1 MRSKISFSSI
11 YFIANHQ
18 SRTTRNVKL
27 CAKITYGMEDS
38 EPETIVIKN
47 WPEKFSDILNEI
59 GVSATPN
66 EIGEGEVEKGDYYS
80 RCFSQ
85 TTRMVTNK
93 GSLKISGTNID
104 AVHIIQKG

>member
-1 MRSKISFSSI
+1 MRSKISFSCI
-11 YFIANHQ
+11 YFIANIQ
-18 SRTTRNVKL
+18 CKTTRNVKL
-27 CAKITYGMEDS
+27 CAKINYGMEDS
-38 EPETIVIKN
+38 EPEIIVIKN
-47 WPEKFSDILNEI
+47 WSEKFSDMLNEI

-104 AVHIIQKG
+104 AVQIIQKG

>member
-1 MRSKISFSSI
+1 
-11 YFIANHQ
+11 
-18 SRTTRNVKL
+18 
-27 CAKITYGMEDS
+27 MEDS
-38 EPETIVIKN
+38 ESETIVLKN

-80 RCFSQ
+80 RCFSH

-104 AVHIIQKG
+104 AVQIIQKG

>member
-27 CAKITYGMEDS
+27 RAKIRYGMEDS

-47 WPEKFSDILNEI
+47 WPEKFSDMLNEI
-59 GVSATPN
+59 GIIATPN

-85 TTRMVTNK
+85 TTRMITNK
-93 GSLKISGTNID
+93 GSLKVSGTNID
-104 AVHIIQKG
+104 SVQIIQKG